1 MKPKHPPFT
10 TTFAPSHNYIKSVRA
25 QNPEST
31 IDSTALDFGA
41 QDSAILESTQPATPK
56 SAQEREQSTM
66 QQESLKEQFVLK
78 VSMFSAL
85 VLAILGIGFGVW
97 IQSKAVIFDGFV
109 ALVSVGLGALSVI
122 TSRYIYKEDDDV
134 FQYGYVRFEPMVNFF
149 KSLIMVLTCAYAF
162 LNALESIFA
171 GGYDVLLDGAVVYTL
186 GAFAFCAALYGYT
199 KIYAKSLDSD
209 LIRVD
214 NTDWKIDC
222 VLYLGVLITFALL
235 VLLLAPESSGD
246 LGSQGDSA
254 ASHSRGSLLAL
265 LPNLRE
271 LLGLDS
277 SSVALIAR
285 YVDPVLLALLSLLL
299 CISPV
304 RICIENFKDLLMVAP
319 KEIDEKLTTIMENLS
334 ARYNFSDYDTHTA
347 KSGRF
352 YMIEVNIL
360 LDSTQN
366 PAKRP
371 RISSIDD
378 VDTIRDEI
386 QQALQIPS
394 YKIWLSVSF
403 TANPKWL

>member
-1 MKPKHPPFT
+1 MKTPFATIIPPK
-10 TTFAPSHNYIKSVRA
+10 HNYIKSVRS
-25 QNPEST
+25 QNPLQQDLCKNTHKST
-31 IDSTALDFGA
+31 PDTHTQNPTTQTDPKHPTTPPAKTAKPEYIA
-41 QDSAILESTQPATPK
+41 
-56 SAQEREQSTM
+56 M
-66 QQESLKEQFVLK
+66 QQESQKEQRVLK

-85 VLAILGIGFGVW
+85 MLAILGVGFGVW

-162 LNALESIFA
+162 INALESIFS
-171 GGYDVLLDGAVVYTL
+171 GGYDVLLDGAVVYAL
-186 GAFAFCAALYGYT
+186 GAFIFCAILYGYT
-199 KIYAKSLDSD
+199 RIYANSLDSD

-235 VLLLAPESSGD
+235 YVLLESS
-246 LGSQGDSA
+246 
-254 ASHSRGSLLAL
+254 
-265 LPNLRE
+265 P
-271 LLGLDS
+271 LDS
-277 SSVALIAR
+277 VLAWLGVPDSYNALELSTIALIAR
-285 YVDPVLLALLSLLL
+285 YVDPVLLATLSLLL
-299 CISPV
+299 CITPV
-304 RICIENFKDLLMVAP
+304 RICVENFKDLLMVAP
-319 KEIDEKLTTIMENLS
+319 KEIDEKLTAIMENLS
-334 ARYNFSDYDTHTA
+334 MRYGFSDYDTHTA

-360 LDSTQN
+360 LDGTLDSARTT
-366 PAKRP
+366 
-371 RISSIDD
+371 RIGSIND
-378 VDTIRDEI
+378 VDKIRDEI
-386 QQALQIPS
+386 EQALQIPS